1 MTKFSLKQNP
11 LSGVGS
17 VHIKKSVKIAGLVL
31 AGIMVVLVVLVIAQK
46 GQRASASAPSDAP
59 STVNTATTASSL
71 DAVLAKKPT
80 SSVVKPTPITP
91 VETAPATPSV
101 SPEFAAMKKRQLAAF
116 EARQAMLT
124 EAVYSGMNIQID
136 DAALKQTSLT
146 AAAPNRELTMAQQRL
161 DHAKRQTMSTP
172 SGQALN
178 QSGALDT
185 TLASQASKDAFL
197 ASTHQAGYLNA
208 RRELPASEYE
218 LTVGTLIPA
227 SLISAVNSDTPG
239 HLVAQVSQHVYD
251 SATGSA
257 ILIPQGTRL
266 YGTYD
271 SRVAYGQRRL
281 PVTWSRVNFPDGT
294 KLDIGN
300 MASLDVTG
308 MSGLT
313 GEVNN
318 HYWRLFGQSTLLGGI
333 SGLTQAGVSD
343 GDDDSRS
350 TAESVADGVTQQY
363 AETGNLLIRKNMNIQ
378 PTIEIDNAEPF
389 YIMVSQDIVLPPYSS
404 IR

>member
-31 AGIMVVLVVLVIAQK
+31 AGMMVVLVLLVIAQK
-46 GQRASASAPSDAP
+46 GQRASASAQTDTP

-71 DAVLAKKPT
+71 DSVLAKKPT
-80 SSVVKPTPITP
+80 SSVVKPTPITS

-101 SPEFAAMKKRQLAAF
+101 SPELAAMKKRQLAEF

-136 DAALKQTSLT
+136 DAALRQTT
-146 AAAPNRELTMAQQRL
+146 APAPSRELTMAQQRL
-161 DHAKRQTMSTP
+161 DHAKKQAMSTP
-172 SGQALN
+172 SGQALS
-178 QSGALDT
+178 QGGALDT

-227 SLISAVNSDTPG
+227 ALISAVNSDTTG

>member
-31 AGIMVVLVVLVIAQK
+31 AGIVVVLVVLVIAQK
-46 GQRASASAPSDAP
+46 GQRASASAPSDTP
-59 STVNTATTASSL
+59 STVNTATTTSSL

-146 AAAPNRELTMAQQRL
+146 VPAPSRELTMAQQRL

-197 ASTHQAGYLNA
+197 ASTHQTGYLNA

>member
-71 DAVLAKKPT
+71 DSVLAKKPT

-161 DHAKRQTMSTP
+161 DHA
-172 SGQALN
+172 
-178 QSGALDT
+178 
-185 TLASQASKDAFL
+185 SKDAFL

-239 HLVAQVSQHVYD
+239 HLMAQVSQHVYD
-251 SATGSA
+251 SATGST